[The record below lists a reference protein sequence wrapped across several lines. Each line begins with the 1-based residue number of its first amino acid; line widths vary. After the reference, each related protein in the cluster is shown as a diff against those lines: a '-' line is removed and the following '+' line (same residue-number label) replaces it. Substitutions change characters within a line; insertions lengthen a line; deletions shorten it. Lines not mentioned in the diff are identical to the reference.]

1 MENKDGILREIEI
14 ENYIWIVYLVLIITS
29 YWANNEEAKY
39 FLFNDMRAKSKYRGA
54 LIFIFSV
61 ACVIYYYFFQS
72 SYKSYKSLT
81 KYDSDSKIF
90 FETINFIG
98 AVLVL
103 IAGIIFLFIAIFD
116 EHIETEIA
124 F

>member
-1 MENKDGILREIEI
+1 MKNKEEILREIEI

-29 YWANNEEAKY
+29 YWANKEEVKY
-39 FLFNDMRAKSKYRGA
+39 FLFNDMKAKKKYRYA
-54 LIFIFSV
+54 LIFVFSI

-81 KYDSDSKIF
+81 KYDSDSKVF

-98 AVLVL
+98 TLLVL

>member
-1 MENKDGILREIEI
+1 M
-14 ENYIWIVYLVLIITS
+14 VLIITS

-39 FLFNDMRAKSKYRGA
+39 FLFNDMIAKSKYRGA

-72 SYKSYKSLT
+72 SYKSYKGLT